1 MYVNKDF
8 KFVKYTA
15 KYEEVRGLL
24 FETIYI
30 DGGGV
35 YAIDEEGHYIG
46 YIGKTELKKCEIE
59 NKIVINE
66 NSKSIVYS
74 ERSEEIAKE
83 ICRENPK
90 IKNVPVI
97 DENGRML
104 YELRYEYTDKNNMVV
119 EELRNKGLIIG
130 QNVNILNCK
139 IDTTW
144 GWLISIGNHVT
155 LTNTTILA
163 HDASTKIPLGKTK
176 LGKVSIGDYVF
187 VGHSIIL
194 PNVKL
199 GNRVIVGARTVVSK
213 DMPDN
218 SVVVGNPMRI
228 IGTYDD
234 YIAKHRE
241 NMKNG
246 IVYDINPN
254 TLTWEDKERMRE
266 EIEGIVYIN

>member
-1 MYVNKDF
+1 MYVNEDYKS
-8 KFVKYTA
+8 VKYNA
-15 KYEEVRGLL
+15 KYEEVRGFL
-24 FETIYI
+24 FDTIYKDRRGI
-30 DGGGV
+30 NV
-35 YAIDEEGHYIG
+35 VDEEGYYVG
-46 YIGKTELKKCEIE
+46 YIGRTELKKCEIE
-59 NKIVINE
+59 NKIVVNR
-66 NSKSIVYS
+66 NSKTVIRS
-74 ERSEEIAKE
+74 ERSEEIAKK
-83 ICRENPK
+83 ICWENPK

-97 DENGRML
+97 DESGRLL
-104 YELRYEYTDKNNMVV
+104 YELCYENTDKNDMVV

-130 QNVNILNCK
+130 QDVNVLNCG
-139 IDTTW
+139 IDSTW

-155 LTNTTILA
+155 LTNSIILA

-187 VGHSIIL
+187 VGYSMIL
-194 PNVKL
+194 PNVRL
-199 GNRVIVGARTVVSK
+199 GNKVIVGAGTVVSK
-213 DMPDN
+213 DVPEN
-218 SVVVGNPMRI
+218 SVVVGNTMRI